1 MGVIGTASARIRV
14 EWSGVGLEVVPLAD
28 ASLSTITIV

>member
-14 EWSGVGLEVVPLAD
+14 EWSGVEVVPLAD